1 MMKIEGE
8 VWLPLERER
17 VWQGLNDPGVLK
29 DCIHA
34 CEHLEWVGPDLLEAT
49 VAVKV
54 SIAKVRFHGTIRL
67 SDVVPAERYV
77 LNGEGRGI
85 AGAASGRAHVHL
97 SDADGGTRLAYR
109 AEASAGGR
117 LAEFGQA
124 WIEKAGRKLAER
136 FFQRF
141 QARIEEGNV

>member
-1 MMKIEGE
+1 MKIEGE
-8 VWLPLERER
+8 VWLPLERRR
-17 VWQGLNDPGVLK
+17 VWEGLNDPAVLR

-34 CEHLEWVGPDLLEAT
+34 CERLEWVGPDLLEAT
-49 VAVKV
+49 VAVKI

-67 SDVVPAERYV
+67 SDVIPAERYV
-77 LNGEGRGI
+77 LHGEGRGI
-85 AGAASGRAHVHL
+85 AGAASGAARVHL
-97 SDADGGTRLAYR
+97 SDEDGGTRLAYG
-109 AEASAGGR
+109 AEASAGGK

-141 QARIEEGNV
+141 QARIEEGSV

>member
-8 VWLPLERER
+8 VWLPLERQR
-17 VWQGLNDPGVLK
+17 VWQGLNDPDVLK

-34 CEHLEWVGPDLLEAT
+34 CEHLQWVGPDLLEAT

-67 SDVVPAERYV
+67 SDVVPAEQYV

-85 AGAASGRAHVHL
+85 AGAATGRAYVHL
-97 SDADGGTRLAYR
+97 SDADGGTQLAYR
-109 AEASAGGR
+109 AEAAAGGK

-136 FFQRF
+136 FFQSF
-141 QARIEEGNV
+141 QARIEEGKV

>member
-1 MMKIEGE
+1 MKIEGE
-8 VWLPLERER
+8 VWLPLERQR
-17 VWQGLNDPGVLK
+17 VWQGLNDPAVLK

-34 CEHLEWVGPDLLEAT
+34 CERLEWVGPDLLEAT
-49 VAVKV
+49 VAVKL

-67 SDVVPAERYV
+67 SDVVPAEQYV

-85 AGAASGRAHVHL
+85 AGAASGLAHVRL

-109 AEASAGGR
+109 AEAAAGGK
-117 LAEFGQA
+117 LADFGHA
-124 WIEKAGRKLAER
+124 WIDKAGRKLVER

-141 QARIEEGNV
+141 QARIEEGSV